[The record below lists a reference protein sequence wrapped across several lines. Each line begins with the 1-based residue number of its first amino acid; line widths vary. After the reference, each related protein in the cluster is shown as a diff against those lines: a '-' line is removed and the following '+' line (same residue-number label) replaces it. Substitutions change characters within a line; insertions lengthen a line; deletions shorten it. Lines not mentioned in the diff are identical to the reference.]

1 MLMENTLVLIIEDE
15 PSLREFLVTIVE
27 DIGGCAV
34 AVDTADAGVSLLPG
48 QPWSLLVTDVNTPG
62 RVDGWDVA
70 WAAYK
75 QDPTLPVL
83 VTSGG
88 NGDLNG
94 TLPPTALFVSKP
106 WSLEQMTALLE
117 SRMCKAGVR
126 SVHAFQAPDT

>member
-15 PSLREFLVTIVE
+15 PSLREFLVTLVE

-34 AVDTADAGVSLLPG
+34 AVDTADAGLSLLPG
-48 QPWSLLVTDVNTPG
+48 QPWNLLVTDVNTPG
-62 RVDGWDVA
+62 RGDGWDVA

-75 QDPTLPVL
+75 QDATLPVL

-117 SRMCKAGVR
+117 SRLCRTDAER
-126 SVHAFQAPDT
+126 QHAFQAPEA

>member
-1 MLMENTLVLIIEDE
+1 MENTLVLIIEDE
-15 PSLREFLVTIVE
+15 PSLREFLVTLVE

-34 AVDTADAGVSLLPG
+34 AVDTAEAGLSLLSG
-48 QPWSLLVTDVNTPG
+48 RPWDLLVTDVNTPG
-62 RVDGWDVA
+62 RSDGWDVA

-75 QDPTLPVL
+75 QDSTLPVL

-117 SRMCKAGVR
+117 SRLSKLNESR
-126 SVHAFQAPDT
+126 EPAFHTPEQ